1 MPVPLYI
8 QVKALTGVIQILIIC
23 CARDFPGVC
32 ASPLFLPTFFITE
45 SLLLRRMPRLRG
57 NTLGD
62 CRRRMRDTGL
72 LYIAGEKT
80 RCSGTLGP
88 RYPFRASRGGFFM
101 PARGAKAVA

>member
-45 SLLLRRMPRLRG
+45 SLFIRRMPRLRG

-62 CRRRMRDTGL
+62 GRRRKRDTGL
-72 LYIAGEKT
+72 LNIAGEKIED
-80 RCSGTLGP
+80 SGILGFP
-88 RYPFRASRGGFFM
+88 ASMKGFAPCFYFRR
-101 PARGAKAVA
+101 

>member
-1 MPVPLYI
+1 MSNAGSDARSFVCLYI
-8 QVKALTGVIQILIIC
+8 QVKALTQIDQVLIIC
-23 CARDFPGVC
+23 NARDFPGVY

-72 LYIAGEKT
+72 LYIAGEKIED
-80 RCSGTLGP
+80 SGTLGFP
-88 RYPFRASRGGFFM
+88 AS
-101 PARGAKAVA
+101 